1 MKGERGD
8 AVLVFFLASVLFF
21 SPLLLTGRVLL
32 PLDPATVAPW
42 SELRT
47 DARGPS
53 NPLALDGLVLTL
65 PARLYNHAML
75 RSGRIPFWNPHVFCG
90 YPHFALIQ
98 NNVLYP
104 LSLPFDLVDPAAGI
118 GYSLCLHLGLAG
130 SLMFFFLRRTGL
142 GTAAAIVGGL
152 AFEFNGMFLL
162 RLSVPSYVYS
172 GTWLPLML
180 IGADRIAGGAPVR
193 RGWPLAAGA
202 ALSILGGHPQI
213 TIFALLVTLL
223 YGVWRA
229 SVRALAVL
237 VLLIGAGAALAAYQL
252 VPFLELLRQSARAS
266 VPLALYRHA
275 LLPAVGL
282 LQAILPD
289 VFGNPMEGTY
299 TLDRWAG
306 LLAPAAAEARV
317 WALNYIGENL
327 YTGLPTLLL
336 ALVAIARSRRP
347 ETVFWGGL
355 ALGSLAVALGTP
367 LLDLA
372 YWLVPGMRYARP
384 DRVLFIYMAAVPVLA
399 ALGYEAAAPMTTP
412 PAPGRGRLVLALL
425 AGAVLVWSAAP
436 LLLRSEGRAGLGAM
450 LEDAKRFWLSPGARL
465 LEQAGAALVAVLATA
480 AVVRMRRSG
489 RAGAAAALACAL
501 ALVPNLLFGW
511 RFNPPHAL
519 PRLGETEAERILVEG
534 AGRERIARI
543 LSPATT
549 YLPANTAQMLRLD
562 DVHGASAAALAD
574 YARLIRA
581 ADPGAITLDKYF
593 DAFRDPAVA
602 ESPLLD
608 LLGVGYVLSD
618 HPLSLP
624 RILDAK
630 PGGVS
635 IYRNPRAHPRF
646 FVASS
651 AEPAD
656 AAAAPA
662 LPSSVTVESDE
673 AESVRLRLSAPAG
686 GILVSSRVYYPGWEG
701 LLDGRRVPAIR
712 VNTAF
717 LGLPLPPGDHE
728 VGFVFVPRSFHLGL
742 AISALA
748 LIAAGLAGAVT
759 RVTGDPSG
767 HE

>member
-1 MKGERGD
+1 M
-8 AVLVFFLASVLFF
+8 FFLASVLFF
-21 SPLLLTGRVLL
+21 SPLLFTGRVLL
-32 PLDPATVAPW
+32 PLDPMTVAPW

-53 NPLALDGLVLTL
+53 NPLALDSLVLTL

-75 RSGRIPFWNPHVFCG
+75 RAGRIPFWNPHVFCG

-142 GTAAAIVGGL
+142 STAAAIVGGL

-180 IGADRIAGGAPVR
+180 IGADRIAGGTSIR
-193 RGWPLAAGA
+193 RGWPVAAGA

-229 SVRALAVL
+229 SARALAVL
-237 VLLIGAGAALAAYQL
+237 VLLIVAGAALAAYQL
-252 VPFLELLRQSARAS
+252 VPFLELLQQSARAA

-275 LLPAVGL
+275 ALPAMSL

-289 VFGNPMEGTY
+289 AFGNPMDGTY

-306 LLAPAAAEARV
+306 LLDPVPAEGRV

-336 ALVAIARSRRP
+336 AVLAVARSRRP

-399 ALGYEAAAPMTTP
+399 ALGYEAAAPTTSP
-412 PAPGRGRLVLALL
+412 TARGRGRLALALL

-436 LLLRSEGRAGLGAM
+436 ILLRAEARAGLGAM
-450 LEDAKRFWLSPGARL
+450 LEDARRFWLSPDARL

-489 RAGAAAALACAL
+489 RAGAAALACAL

-511 RFNPPHAL
+511 RFNPPHTL
-519 PRLGETEAERILVEG
+519 PPLGATEAERILVEG
-534 AGRERIARI
+534 AGRERIVRI

-549 YLPANTAQMLRLD
+549 YLPANTGQMLRLD

-602 ESPLLD
+602 ENPLLD

-646 FVASS
+646 FVAST
-651 AEPAD
+651 AEPAG
-656 AAAAPA
+656 AAATPD
-662 LPSSVTVESDE
+662 LSSSVTVESDE